1 MADGASVAL
10 GVALAVAILL
20 IKQGVQQRFEQGT
33 LGYEMVVGAKGSP
46 LQLVL
51 NTVYN
56 LDISPGNVSWKL
68 FEQLRDDKRVKLAVP
83 FSVGDNY
90 HGFRIVGT
98 TDAFFKE
105 FEFEPGRKPEL
116 AAGRIFSFNETAL
129 RTAFQEAEQ
138 RAKEREAKERG
149 EEVKPAPEKP
159 HEERPFEAVI
169 GSTVAQETGLKI
181 GEKFIAAHGVQPS
194 AEAKEHTENPWTVVG
209 ILKPTHT
216 AVDRGLYINLDSFY
230 DIEGHEIRNPAEE
243 KNKAEEKDND
253 PDLGM
258 VSSVVLKLRSPI
270 HAFPLYR
277 QINDRQDA
285 MAAFPAAEIR
295 KLFDIVGN
303 IDRLLLAQAIL
314 ILIVAGVAIAV
325 SIYNS
330 MSERR
335 REIAILRAL
344 GARRATIFSI
354 VLLEAV
360 AICTLGAAVGL
371 VGGHL
376 VAAAANGIVYKAS
389 GIRHSCVPC
398 ADAGMVCPGDCRR
411 IGGNERIGAGLG
423 CLSHGC
429 RPQSGAHEL
438 GDVDERHKH
447 KAANESAAYGCG
459 CAGFDPSPVL
469 GQFAPAAAAAK
480 ESRELVRGA
489 DRAGRESAR
498 SKVRGADI

>member
-1 MADGASVAL
+1 MNLVRIVTKNMRQRALATWLTGTSVAL

-56 LDISPGNVSWKL
+56 LDISPGNISWKL

-98 TDAFFKE
+98 TDAFFKD

-116 AAGRIFSFNETAL
+116 ASGRVFNFSEAAL
-129 RTAFQEAEQ
+129 KNAFREAEE
-138 RAKEREAKERG
+138 RAREREAKERG
-149 EEVKPAPEKP
+149 EEFKPASESPTAPK
-159 HEERPFEAVI
+159 ERPFEAVI
-169 GSTVAQETGLKI
+169 GSTVAAEAGLKI
-181 GEKFIAAHGVQPS
+181 GQTFIAAHGVQPS

-209 ILKPTHT
+209 ILAPTQT
-216 AVDRGLYINLDSFY
+216 AVDRAIYINLDSFY
-230 DIEGHEIRNPAEE
+230 HIEGHEIRAPSGAPKPEKPAP
-243 KNKAEEKDND
+243 AEEKDND
-253 PDLGM
+253 PDPGQ
-258 VSSVVLKLRSPI
+258 VSSIVVKLKSPI
-270 HAFPLYR
+270 FAFGLYR
-277 QINDRQDA
+277 ELNDRQDA

-303 IDRLLLAQAIL
+303 IDKLLLAQAIL
-314 ILIVAGVAIAV
+314 ILVVAGVAIAV

-354 VLLEAV
+354 VLLEAMT
-360 AICTLGAAVGL
+360 ICLVGSAAGL
-371 VGGHL
+371 IGGHL
-376 VAAAANGIVYKAS
+376 VVAAANGVLYKAS
-389 GIRHSCVPC
+389 GFLIPAFHIQVLEWYIVLI
-398 ADAGMVCPGDCRR
+398 AVVL
-411 IGGNERIGAGLG
+411 GAVSGLG
-423 CLSHGC
+423 
-429 RPQSGAHEL
+429 PAFGAYRT
-438 GDVDERHKH
+438 DVAKNL
-447 KAANESAAYGCG
+447 A
-459 CAGFDPSPVL
+459 PS
-469 GQFAPAAAAAK
+469 
-480 ESRELVRGA
+480 S
-489 DRAGRESAR
+489 
-498 SKVRGADI
+498 

>member
-1 MADGASVAL
+1 MNLLKIVTKNMRQRALATWLTGASVAL

-20 IKQGVQQRFEQGT
+20 VKQGVQKRFEQGT

-56 LDISPGNVSWKL
+56 LDISPGNIPWKL

-98 TDAFFKE
+98 TDAFFKD

-116 AAGRIFSFNETAL
+116 AAGRVFSFSEDAL
-129 RTAFQEAEQ
+129 KSAFQEAAE

-149 EEVKPAPEKP
+149 EEIKPVAE
-159 HEERPFEAVI
+159 HEQDHANRPFEAVI
-169 GSTVAQETGLKI
+169 GATVAGETDLRI
-181 GEKFIAAHGVQPS
+181 GQTFIAAHGVQPS

-209 ILKPTHT
+209 ILAPTHT
-216 AVDRGLYINLDSFY
+216 AVDRAIYINLDSFY
-230 DIEGHEIRNPAEE
+230 HIEGHEIRSPQAPKPVAAKPKE
-243 KNKAEEKDND
+243 EEKDND
-253 PDLGM
+253 PDPGQ
-258 VSSVVLKLRSPI
+258 VSSIVLKLRSPI
-270 HAFPLYR
+270 HALALYR
-277 QINDRQDA
+277 AINDSDNA

-303 IDRLLLAQAIL
+303 IDLVLLAQAIL
-314 ILIVAGVAIAV
+314 ILIVAGVGIAV

-354 VLLEAV
+354 IVFEAV
-360 AICTLGAAVGL
+360 AICTVGAVVGL
-371 VGGHL
+371 VGGHVV
-376 VAAAANGIVYKAS
+376 VAAASGLVYKAS
-389 GIRHSCVPC
+389 GFVIPAFRINAIEWLVLGGCVVLG
-398 ADAGMVCPGDCRR
+398 AVC
-411 IGGNERIGAGLG
+411 GLG
-423 CLSHGC
+423 PAV
-429 RPQSGAHEL
+429 RAYRT
-438 GDVDERHKH
+438 DV
-447 KAANESAAYGCG
+447 
-459 CAGFDPSPVL
+459 AGNL
-469 GQFAPAAAAAK
+469 APT
-480 ESRELVRGA
+480 S
-489 DRAGRESAR
+489 
-498 SKVRGADI
+498 

>member
-1 MADGASVAL
+1 MNLFKIVTKNMRQRALATWLTGTSVAL

-33 LGYEMVVGAKGSP
+33 LGYEMVIGAKGSP

-56 LDISPGNVSWKL
+56 LDISPGNISWKL
-68 FEQLRDDKRVKLAVP
+68 FEKLRDDKRVKLAVP

-98 TDAFFKE
+98 TDTFFKD

-116 AAGRIFSFNETAL
+116 AAGRIFNFKEDAL
-129 RTAFQEAEQ
+129 KSAFQEAAE
-138 RAKEREAKERG
+138 RARERESKERG
-149 EEVKPAPEKP
+149 EEVTPAPEP
-159 HEERPFEAVI
+159 APVEHPFEAVI
-169 GSTVAQETGLKI
+169 GSTVAEQTGLTN

-216 AVDRGLYINLDSFY
+216 AVDRAIYINLDSFY
-230 DIEGHEIRNPAEE
+230 HIEGHELRSPTAAA
-243 KNKAEEKDND
+243 KPEEKDND
-253 PDLGM
+253 PDPGQ
-258 VSSVVLKLRSPI
+258 VSSIVVKLQSPI
-270 HAFPLYR
+270 FAFGLYR
-277 QINDRQDA
+277 EINDREDA

-314 ILIVAGVAIAV
+314 ILVVAGVAIAV

-360 AICTLGAAVGL
+360 TICVIGAAVGL

-376 VAAAANGIVYKAS
+376 VVGAANGLLYKAS
-389 GIRHSCVPC
+389 GFVIPALHVQTLEWYIL
-398 ADAGMVCPGDCRR
+398 AVAV
-411 IGGNERIGAGLG
+411 ILGAISGLG
-423 CLSHGC
+423 PAL
-429 RPQSGAHEL
+429 GAYRT
-438 GDVDERHKH
+438 DVARNL
-447 KAANESAAYGCG
+447 A
-459 CAGFDPSPVL
+459 PS
-469 GQFAPAAAAAK
+469 
-480 ESRELVRGA
+480 S
-489 DRAGRESAR
+489 
-498 SKVRGADI
+498 

>member
-1 MADGASVAL
+1 VNLFKIVVKNMRQRALATWLTGTSVAL

-56 LDISPGNVSWKL
+56 LDISPGNISWKL

-98 TDAFFKE
+98 TDSFFKE

-116 AAGRIFSFNETAL
+116 AEGRIFNFSEAAL
-129 RTAFQEAEQ
+129 KSAFQEAEQ
-138 RAKEREAKERG
+138 RAKDREARERG
-149 EEVKPAPEKP
+149 EEIKLAAEPQPSP
-159 HEERPFEAVI
+159 IQRPFEAVI
-169 GSTVAQETGLKI
+169 GSTVASETGLKI
-181 GEKFIAAHGVQPS
+181 GQTFIAAHGVQPS
-194 AEAKEHTENPWTVVG
+194 AEAKEHTANPWTVVG
-209 ILKPTHT
+209 ILAPTHT
-216 AVDRGLYINLDSFY
+216 ACDRGIYINLDSFY
-230 DIEGHEIRNPAEE
+230 HIEGHEIRGPTAPA
-243 KNKAEEKDND
+243 KVEEKDND
-253 PDLGM
+253 PDPGQ

-270 HAFPLYR
+270 HAFPMYR
-277 QINDRQDA
+277 EINDRQDA

-360 AICTLGAAVGL
+360 TICLIGAAAGL
-371 VGGHL
+371 AGGHL
-376 VAAAANGIVYKAS
+376 VVAASNGFLYKAS
-389 GIRHSCVPC
+389 GFVIPAFHIEALEWYILAV
-398 ADAGMVCPGDCRR
+398 AVVL
-411 IGGNERIGAGLG
+411 GALSGLG
-423 CLSHGC
+423 PAL
-429 RPQSGAHEL
+429 GAYRT
-438 GDVDERHKH
+438 DVAR
-447 KAANESAAYGCG
+447 N
-459 CAGFDPSPVL
+459 L
-469 GQFAPAAAAAK
+469 APT
-480 ESRELVRGA
+480 S
-489 DRAGRESAR
+489 
-498 SKVRGADI
+498 

>member
-1 MADGASVAL
+1 MNLFKIVVKNMRQRALATWLTGTSVAL

-56 LDISPGNVSWKL
+56 LDISPGNISWRL

-98 TDAFFKE
+98 TDSFFKE

-116 AAGRIFSFNETAL
+116 AEGRIFNFSEAAL
-129 RTAFQEAEQ
+129 RSAFQEAEQ
-138 RAKEREAKERG
+138 RAKEREARERG
-149 EEVKPAPEKP
+149 EEVKPAAEPQPEP
-159 HEERPFEAVI
+159 RQRPFEAVI
-169 GSTVAQETGLKI
+169 GSTVASETGLKI
-181 GEKFIAAHGVQPS
+181 GQTFIAAHGVQRS

-209 ILKPTHT
+209 VLAPTHT
-216 AVDRGLYINLDSFY
+216 ACDRGIYINLDSFY
-230 DIEGHEIRNPAEE
+230 HIEGHEIRGPTAPA
-243 KNKAEEKDND
+243 KVEEKDND
-253 PDLGM
+253 PDPGQ

-277 QINDRQDA
+277 EINDRQDA

-344 GARRATIFSI
+344 GARRTTIFSI

-360 AICTLGAAVGL
+360 TICLIGSAAGL

-376 VAAAANGIVYKAS
+376 VVAASNGFLYKAS
-389 GIRHSCVPC
+389 GFVIPAFHIQALECYILAV
-398 ADAGMVCPGDCRR
+398 AVVL
-411 IGGNERIGAGLG
+411 GAFSGLG
-423 CLSHGC
+423 PAL
-429 RPQSGAHEL
+429 GAYRT
-438 GDVDERHKH
+438 DVAR
-447 KAANESAAYGCG
+447 N
-459 CAGFDPSPVL
+459 L
-469 GQFAPAAAAAK
+469 APT
-480 ESRELVRGA
+480 S
-489 DRAGRESAR
+489 
-498 SKVRGADI
+498 

>member
-1 MADGASVAL
+1 MNLVKIVTKNMRQRALATWLTGTSVAL

-56 LDISPGNVSWKL
+56 LDISPGNISWKM
-68 FEQLRDDKRVKLAVP
+68 FEKLRDDKRVKLAVP

-98 TDAFFKE
+98 TDAFFKD

-116 AAGRIFSFNETAL
+116 ADGRIFTFSESAL
-129 RTAFQEAEQ
+129 KSAFQEADQ
-138 RAKEREAKERG
+138 RAREREAKERG
-149 EEVKPAPEKP
+149 EDVKPAPEPPSDTK
-159 HEERPFEAVI
+159 ERPFEAVI
-169 GSTVAQETGLKI
+169 GSTVAAETGLKI
-181 GEKFIAAHGVQPS
+181 GQTFIAAHGVQPS

-209 ILKPTHT
+209 ILKPTQT
-216 AVDRGLYINLDSFY
+216 AVDRAIYINLDSFY
-230 DIEGHEIRNPAEE
+230 HIEGHELRNPNEAAKPE
-243 KNKAEEKDND
+243 KPEEKDND
-253 PDLGM
+253 PDPGQ
-258 VSSVVLKLRSPI
+258 VSSIVVKLNSPI
-270 HAFPLYR
+270 FAFGLYR
-277 QINDRQDA
+277 ELNDRQDA

-314 ILIVAGVAIAV
+314 ILIVAAVSITV

-354 VLLEAV
+354 VLLEAMT
-360 AICTLGAAVGL
+360 ICLVGSAAGL
-371 VGGHL
+371 IGGHL
-376 VAAAANGIVYKAS
+376 VVAAANGVLYKAS
-389 GIRHSCVPC
+389 GFIIPAFHVAPLEWYILVV
-398 ADAGMVCPGDCRR
+398 AVVL
-411 IGGNERIGAGLG
+411 GAISGLG
-423 CLSHGC
+423 
-429 RPQSGAHEL
+429 PAWGAYRT
-438 GDVDERHKH
+438 DVAKNL
-447 KAANESAAYGCG
+447 A
-459 CAGFDPSPVL
+459 PS
-469 GQFAPAAAAAK
+469 
-480 ESRELVRGA
+480 S
-489 DRAGRESAR
+489 
-498 SKVRGADI
+498 

>member
-1 MADGASVAL
+1 MNLFKIVMKNMRQRALATWLTGASVAL

-68 FEQLRDDKRVKLAVP
+68 FEQLRNDRRVKLAVP

-98 TDAFFKE
+98 TDAFFKD

-116 AAGRIFSFNETAL
+116 ASGRIFTFSEAAL
-129 RTAFQEAEQ
+129 RSAFQEAEE
-138 RAKEREAKERG
+138 RAREREARERG
-149 EEVKPAPEKP
+149 EEVKPAAEQPAEHKD
-159 HEERPFEAVI
+159 RPFEAVI
-169 GSTVAQETGLKI
+169 GSTVARETGLQI
-181 GEKFIAAHGVQPS
+181 GQTFIAAHGVQPS

-209 ILKPTHT
+209 ILAPTQT
-216 AVDRGLYINLDSFY
+216 AVDRAIYINLDSFY
-230 DIEGHEIRNPAEE
+230 HIEGHEIRNPTAEKKPAAE
-243 KNKAEEKDND
+243 EEKDND
-253 PDLGM
+253 PDLGQ
-258 VSSVVLKLRSPI
+258 VSSIVLKLHSPI
-270 HAFPLYR
+270 HAFSLYR
-277 QINDRQDA
+277 EINDREDA
-285 MAAFPAAEIR
+285 MAAFPAAEVR

-314 ILIVAGVAIAV
+314 IMVVAGVAIAV

-344 GARRATIFSI
+344 GARRTTIFSV

-360 AICTLGAAVGL
+360 TICLVGAAAGL

-376 VAAAANGIVYKAS
+376 VLAAANGYLYKAS
-389 GIRHSCVPC
+389 GFVIPAFRVQPLEWYVLTM
-398 ADAGMVCPGDCRR
+398 AV
-411 IGGNERIGAGLG
+411 ILGAASGLG
-423 CLSHGC
+423 PAL
-429 RPQSGAHEL
+429 GAYRT
-438 GDVDERHKH
+438 DVAK
-447 KAANESAAYGCG
+447 N
-459 CAGFDPSPVL
+459 L
-469 GQFAPAAAAAK
+469 APT
-480 ESRELVRGA
+480 S
-489 DRAGRESAR
+489 
-498 SKVRGADI
+498 

>member
-1 MADGASVAL
+1 MNLLKIVMKNMRQRALATGLTGASVAL

-56 LDISPGNVSWKL
+56 LDISPGNISWKL

-116 AAGRIFSFNETAL
+116 ATGRVFHFSEAVL
-129 RTAFQEAEQ
+129 KSAFQEAEQ

-149 EEVKPAPEKP
+149 EEVKPVAA
-159 HEERPFEAVI
+159 HEPGPNDRLFEAVI
-169 GSTVAQETGLKI
+169 GATVAADTGLQI
-181 GEKFIAAHGVQPS
+181 GQTFIAAHGVQPS

-209 ILKPTHT
+209 ILASTHT
-216 AVDRGLYINLDSFY
+216 ACDRAIYINLDSFY
-230 DIEGHEIRNPAEE
+230 HIEGHEIREPTATA
-243 KNKAEEKDND
+243 KQEEKDND
-253 PDLGM
+253 PDPGQ
-258 VSSVVLKLRSPI
+258 VSSIVLKLRSPM

-277 QINDRQDA
+277 EINDREDA
-285 MAAFPAAEIR
+285 MAAFPTAEIR

-303 IDRLLLAQAIL
+303 IDRLLLAQAVL

-360 AICTLGAAVGL
+360 TICLVGSAVGL
-371 VGGHL
+371 VAGHL
-376 VAAAANGIVYKAS
+376 VVAAANGILYQAS
-389 GIRHSCVPC
+389 GFVIPAFHMQPLEWYILAV
-398 ADAGMVCPGDCRR
+398 AVVL
-411 IGGNERIGAGLG
+411 GALSGLG
-423 CLSHGC
+423 
-429 RPQSGAHEL
+429 PAMGAYRT
-438 GDVDERHKH
+438 DVAR
-447 KAANESAAYGCG
+447 N
-459 CAGFDPSPVL
+459 L
-469 GQFAPAAAAAK
+469 APT
-480 ESRELVRGA
+480 S
-489 DRAGRESAR
+489 
-498 SKVRGADI
+498 

>member
-1 MADGASVAL
+1 MNLVKIVTKNMRQRALATWLTAISVAL
-10 GVALAVAILL
+10 GVALSVAILL
-20 IKQGVQQRFEQGT
+20 VKQGVQRRFEQGT

-56 LDISPGNVSWKL
+56 LDVSPGNVSWKL

-116 AAGRIFSFNETAL
+116 AAGRIFHFDEAAL
-129 RTAFQEAEQ
+129 KAAFQEAEE
-138 RAKEREAKERG
+138 RAREREARERG
-149 EEVKPAPEKP
+149 EEVKPIME
-159 HEERPFEAVI
+159 HNHGNRPFEAVI
-169 GSTVAQETGLKI
+169 GATVAQETGLKI
-181 GEKFIAAHGVQPS
+181 GQTFVAAHGVQP
-194 AEAKEHTENPWTVVG
+194 ATEAKEHTENPWTVVG
-209 ILKPTHT
+209 ILKPTQT
-216 AVDRGLYINLDSFY
+216 AVDRGIYINLDSFY
-230 DIEGHEIRNPAEE
+230 HIAGHEIREPTAAA
-243 KNKAEEKDND
+243 KAEKKDSD

-258 VSSVVLKLRSPI
+258 VSSIVLKLRSPI
-270 HAFPLYR
+270 SAFPLYR
-277 QINDRQDA
+277 EINDRPDA

-303 IDRLLLAQAIL
+303 IDRLLLAQAVL

-354 VLLEAV
+354 ILLEAV
-360 AICTLGAAVGL
+360 TICAVGAL
-371 VGGHL
+371 AGMVGGHL
-376 VAAAANGIVYKAS
+376 VVAAANGFIYKAS
-389 GIRHSCVPC
+389 GFVIPAYQMQALEWFILLV
-398 ADAGMVCPGDCRR
+398 AVVV
-411 IGGNERIGAGLG
+411 GAISGLG
-423 CLSHGC
+423 
-429 RPQSGAHEL
+429 PAMGAYRT
-438 GDVDERHKH
+438 DVAK
-447 KAANESAAYGCG
+447 N
-459 CAGFDPSPVL
+459 L
-469 GQFAPAAAAAK
+469 APT
-480 ESRELVRGA
+480 S
-489 DRAGRESAR
+489 
-498 SKVRGADI
+498 

>member
-1 MADGASVAL
+1 MNLFKIVIKNMRQRALATWLTGTSVAL

-33 LGYEMVVGAKGSP
+33 LGYEMVIGAKGSP

-56 LDISPGNVSWKL
+56 LDISPGNISWKL
-68 FEQLRDDKRVKLAVP
+68 FEKLRDDKRVKLAVP

-98 TDAFFKE
+98 TDAFFKD

-116 AAGRIFSFNETAL
+116 AAGRIFNFSEAAL
-129 RTAFQEAEQ
+129 KSAFQEAEQ

-149 EEVKPAPEKP
+149 EEVKPAPESPSNTK
-159 HEERPFEAVI
+159 ERPFEAVI
-169 GSTVAQETGLKI
+169 GSTVASETGLQI
-181 GEKFIAAHGVQPS
+181 GQTFIAAHGVQPS
-194 AEAKEHTENPWTVVG
+194 AGAKEHTENPWTVVG
-209 ILKPTHT
+209 VLAPTHT
-216 AVDRGLYINLDSFY
+216 ACDRAIYINLDSFY
-230 DIEGHEIRNPAEE
+230 HIEGHEIRQPTAPV
-243 KNKAEEKDND
+243 KVEEKDND
-253 PDLGM
+253 PDPGQ
-258 VSSVVLKLRSPI
+258 VSSIVLKLRSPI
-270 HAFPLYR
+270 SAFPLYR
-277 QINDRQDA
+277 ELNDRQDA

-314 ILIVAGVAIAV
+314 ILVVAGVAIAV

-360 AICTLGAAVGL
+360 TICLVGSAVGL
-371 VGGHL
+371 VGGH
-376 VAAAANGIVYKAS
+376 VVVAAANGFLYRAS
-389 GIRHSCVPC
+389 GFVIPAFHIV
-398 ADAGMVCPGDCRR
+398 ALEWYILAVAVVL
-411 IGGNERIGAGLG
+411 GALSGLG
-423 CLSHGC
+423 
-429 RPQSGAHEL
+429 PAWGAYRT
-438 GDVDERHKH
+438 DVAR
-447 KAANESAAYGCG
+447 N
-459 CAGFDPSPVL
+459 L
-469 GQFAPAAAAAK
+469 APT
-480 ESRELVRGA
+480 S
-489 DRAGRESAR
+489 
-498 SKVRGADI
+498 